1 LNDVTVQRLAHR
13 IREIRLKRG
22 MTLQEVAASAGFSKG
37 LLSKVETGVVSPPI
51 ATLAKLADALDIA
64 LGEFFEG
71 AQEDE
76 SVCYFP
82 REKRVDGR
90 GRLSAYNYKYEPL
103 VSGRIR
109 RDMQPMIITADGK
122 TSRFKLMDHPGEQF
136 IYMLEGEM
144 DYVLGEKTYTI
155 RAEDCLYFDARKL
168 HGPKMKKH
176 QKARYLVVF
185 TQGSHRSS

>member
-1 LNDVTVQRLAHR
+1 MNDVTVQRLGHR
-13 IREIRLKRG
+13 IREIRLQRG

-51 ATLAKLADALDIA
+51 ATLAKLADALHIGV
-64 LGEFFEG
+64 GEFFEG
-71 AQEDE
+71 AHEDE

-82 REKRVDGR
+82 REKRGDAR

-103 VSGRIR
+103 VSGRSR
-109 RDMQPMIITADGK
+109 REMQPMIITADGK
-122 TSRFKLMDHPGEQF
+122 TCRFKLMDHPGEQF

-144 DYVLGEKTYTI
+144 DYVLGDKTYTV
-155 RAEDCLYFDARKL
+155 RPEDCLYFDARKL
-168 HGPKMKKH
+168 HGPKMKKN